1 MIRLDAAT
9 VLLQWATGGLA
20 FLWVTTRR
28 REVGIGYGW
37 LLRGIYIVMAVGS
50 VFVGTRLDPV
60 PVRDAFASLAIVA
73 ATVALGVSIVRRKA
87 GVLHQNDEVER
98 RSARVAAMT
107 GIDREVVT
115 VDRRLAE
122 FPPALDA
129 IAPVLGLLGLVAA
142 GIDAGGPAGL
152 AVLRTIVG
160 ALFLGAVT
168 DAMLLGHWYLVQ
180 PGLARGPLL
189 ELVRWVGIIWPFE
202 LVALLLPT
210 GMVSALNGSIDD
222 GYGGLLSWFWVMC
235 SVTTIGLV
243 VVTRAALKERYYSA
257 VMAATGLLYLAIL
270 TAFGMDLVARAVLAG

>member
-1 MIRLDAAT
+1 MMKLDAAT

-37 LLRGIYIVMAVGS
+37 LMRGIYIVMAVGS

-87 GVLHQNDEVER
+87 GVLHQNEEVER

-115 VDRRLAE
+115 IDRRLAE

-129 IAPVLGLLGLVAA
+129 IAPALGLLGLVAA
-142 GIDAGGPAGL
+142 GIDAGGPA
-152 AVLRTIVG
+152 
-160 ALFLGAVT
+160 
-168 DAMLLGHWYLVQ
+168 W
-180 PGLARGPLL
+180 
-189 ELVRWVGIIWPFE
+189 
-202 LVALLLPT
+202 
-210 GMVSALNGSIDD
+210 
-222 GYGGLLSWFWVMC
+222 
-235 SVTTIGLV
+235 
-243 VVTRAALKERYYSA
+243 
-257 VMAATGLLYLAIL
+257 
-270 TAFGMDLVARAVLAG
+270 